1 MTRIQRRI
9 NTGGMPIARL
19 ADVRKPVT
27 DLVNPDSIYHDIAYS
42 IFITE
47 VRAYRTAILA
57 GDHNDIEA
65 TGEAIREAIVRAL
78 KGNASPIRLDN
89 DTCGNG

>member
-1 MTRIQRRI
+1 MSD
-9 NTGGMPIARL
+9 IAFPHVT
-19 ADVRKPVT
+19 DVRRPRRA
-27 DLVNPDSIYHDIAYS
+27 DELRAARDAAEAAAALHNDIAHA
-42 IFITE
+42 IFHTQ

-78 KGNASPIRLDN
+78 KGNAPPIRLDN

>member
-9 NTGGMPIARL
+9 NIDGMPIARL
-19 ADVRKPVT
+19 VDVQEAAP
-27 DLVNPDSIYHDIAYS
+27 DNPDATYHDIAHA
-42 IFITE
+42 IFFTE

-57 GDHNDIEA
+57 GTPDDIA
-65 TGEAIREAIVRAL
+65 ITGESIRAAIVRAL
-78 KGNASPIRLDN
+78 KANAPAAPIDLDN

>member
-1 MTRIQRRI
+1 MNRPQRI
-9 NTGGMPIARL
+9 PLARL
-19 ADVRKPVT
+19 SDVQT
-27 DLVNPDSIYHDIAYS
+27 HSDGFYNDIAHA
-42 IFITE
+42 IFHTE

-78 KGNASPIRLDN
+78 KDNAPLSAPMQRGE
-89 DTCGNG
+89 DTCRNG